1 MFWEVCMSFAVF
13 KSPRQGTSSLL
24 TIMSIGRCLLNY
36 FSSLLNSFT
45 APPVVCCLCNFV
57 PLQWWWRPF
66 FLFLYCS
73 VHAIEAGLKAEW
85 MDGENKEARQCEF
98 EMMSSSSSGCFQGQ
112 GRMKCKQEFARL
124 EPLTL
129 WGLGGCS
136 GNLSCPNLC
145 VHSHLVCQHSN
156 WLLLLKLAQRIT
168 WSLVFILSLR
178 STFVR
183 LGSDLKETQGTTCLL
198 FLS

>member
-13 KSPRQGTSSLL
+13 KSPRQGTSLL
-24 TIMSIGRCLLNY
+24 TVMRIGRCLLNY

-45 APPVVCCLCNFV
+45 APPIVCCLCNFV

-66 FLFLYCS
+66 FFFFCIVLYMQLRQ
-73 VHAIEAGLKAEW
+73 ALKLNGW
-85 MDGENKEARQCEF
+85 MEKTEARQCEF

-112 GRMKCKQEFARL
+112 GRMKCKQELARL

>member
-1 MFWEVCMSFAVF
+1 
-13 KSPRQGTSSLL
+13 
-24 TIMSIGRCLLNY
+24 
-36 FSSLLNSFT
+36 
-45 APPVVCCLCNFV
+45 
-57 PLQWWWRPF
+57 
-66 FLFLYCS
+66 
-73 VHAIEAGLKAEW
+73 
-85 MDGENKEARQCEF
+85 
-98 EMMSSSSSGCFQGQ
+98 MMSSSSSGCFQGQ

-183 LGSDLKETQGTTCLL
+183 PYVLDQTWRKHKVQRVFCSCPKGKPKSWSIGTDLQCLPWYCSSAYCTRSGMQETTTLL
-198 FLS
+198 VF